1 MLLCRWLYWADR
13 ERRLIERQ
21 NITGTERDRVQS
33 VRLPCTVAI
42 TLDQDGDEILWCDLC
57 YFRVERSNTDGSSRR
72 IIARQVY
79 FCSGLAAFQEYVYW
93 TQGSPTTALCRTN
106 KHGQGQ
112 KEVVANGNSTGRFYG
127 VVVVHPMKQPLPAC
141 ESQLISMIIC

>member
-13 ERRLIERQ
+13 ERRMIERQ
-21 NITGTERDRVQS
+21 NITGTERNRVQS
-33 VRLPCTVAI
+33 SRLPCTVAI

-79 FCSGLAAFQEYVYW
+79 FCYGLAAFQEYVYW
-93 TQGSPTTALCRTN
+93 TQGSPTALYRTK
-106 KHGQGQ
+106 KHGGGR
-112 KEVVANGNSTGRFYG
+112 KEVVANGSSAGRFFG

-141 ESQLISMIIC
+141 ESIN